1 MAKSKTN
8 STAIVSMVK
17 LGSSAKLLRLPPG
30 VRDEKNKKGGKNVR
44 VISIVDLP
52 EAGYIGNIKDTI
64 TLSKEKFS
72 GIKKYVIQPFDVLM
86 SIQGTV
92 GKVGVM
98 PESTSGDIIA
108 NISLLTI
115 RFKEN
120 KADNAVALLQYLKST
135 AGRKLITKLQ
145 KGSTIK
151 RINVKEF
158 AAAKVPVLTADIKRQ
173 STSVF
178 DKEVKALEKINAM
191 YDSLEEIRRSYLSIA
206 QN

>member
-1 MAKSKTN
+1 MAKSTTN
-8 STAIVSMVK
+8 STANVSIVK
-17 LGSSAKLLRLPPG
+17 LGDAASLLRLPPG
-30 VRDEKNKKGGKNVR
+30 VRDEKTKKGGKKIK

-72 GIKKYVIQPFDVLM
+72 SIKKYVIQPFDVLM

-92 GKVGVM
+92 GKVGVVA
-98 PESTSGDIIA
+98 ESMRGDVIA
-108 NISLLTI
+108 NISLLAI

-158 AAAKVPVLTADIKRQ
+158 AAAKVPMLTADIKRQ
-173 STSVF
+173 SKSVF
-178 DKEVKALEKINAM
+178 DKEVKVLEKITDM
-191 YDSLEEIRRSYLSIA
+191 YDSLETIRKSYLSSK
-206 QN
+206 

>member
-1 MAKSKTN
+1 MAKSTTN
-8 STAIVSMVK
+8 SAANVSMVK
-17 LGSSAKLLRLPPG
+17 LGDAARLLRLPPG
-30 VRDEKNKKGGKNVR
+30 VRDEKSKKGGKKIK

-52 EAGYIGNIKDTI
+52 EAGYISNIKDTI

-72 GIKKYVIQPFDVLM
+72 SIKKYVIQPFDVLM

-92 GKVGVM
+92 GKVGVVA
-98 PESTSGDIIA
+98 ESMRGDIIA
-108 NISLLTI
+108 NISLLAI

-135 AGRKLITKLQ
+135 GGRKLITKLQ

-158 AAAKVPVLTADIKRQ
+158 AAAKVPMLTADIKRQ
-173 STSVF
+173 SKSVF
-178 DKEVKALEKINAM
+178 DKEVKALEKIMDM
-191 YDSLEEIRRSYLSIA
+191 YDSLEAIRKSYLPSK
-206 QN
+206 